1 MQRGVSPLGS
11 LVSLKRSTN
20 RWPLSRTRNYTG
32 NEGRVGDKVKLILEF
47 SLLDQEARMARTRIV
62 VPNTA

>member
-1 MQRGVSPLGS
+1 MAIVQDKKLHWQQGKGWRL
-11 LVSLKRSTN
+11 
-20 RWPLSRTRNYTG
+20 
-32 NEGRVGDKVKLILEF
+32 KVKLILEF